1 MAAIFIGY
9 LLSMVVLC
17 SAKLPQFSW
26 DTVPVF
32 FHSGNESGLYSQEG
46 LQTMAKFQMVTIEKF
61 QSYQVQ
67 GIDDEDDMVAVMKA
81 VKKINPNVATYFY
94 MNSYKDRPEMT
105 RMARELEQHQ
115 DWFLR
120 NEDGIKVKNNGQG
133 YYVFDLSKPDV
144 RQWWQDTCL
153 RAIKDADGD
162 GCYCDSSDQRPVK
175 FTPPLS
181 DAIFEKFEKGLLDL
195 TRDVQSALGDD
206 KLLIGK
212 VSNQSFVKSVQIE
225 FFHPN
230 NDSINELMLG
240 VTNGKVMQ
248 AHVPVQVDCTGDLT
262 NYLAAFLI
270 GAGDYSYFGC
280 GKWNTIRDDKTAMT
294 WKPEYDKPLG
304 APRGPAIYNNGVW
317 KREFAKGTSVMFDT
331 TSNTGTIQW
340 GTE

>member
-32 FHSGNESGLYSQEG
+32 FHSGNESGLYSQEA

-94 MNSYKDRPEMT
+94 MNSNKDIPELT
-105 RMARELEQHQ
+105 RTARQFEQHP

-120 NEDGIKVKNNGQG
+120 NEDGIKVKDSQG
-133 YYVFDLSKPDV
+133 LYVFDLTNPVV
-144 RQWWQDTCL
+144 RQWWQDTCIN
-153 RAIKDADGD
+153 ATIVTNGD
-162 GCYCDSSDQRPVK
+162 GCYCDSSQQRPFLK

-181 DAIFEKFEKGLLDL
+181 NAIFEKFEKGLLDL
-195 TRDVQSALGDD
+195 TRDVQRALGDD

-212 VSNQSFVKSVQIE
+212 VSNQSFVKSVQME
-225 FFHPN
+225 YFQPN

-280 GKWNTIRDDKTAMT
+280 GMWRTMGDDKTAMT